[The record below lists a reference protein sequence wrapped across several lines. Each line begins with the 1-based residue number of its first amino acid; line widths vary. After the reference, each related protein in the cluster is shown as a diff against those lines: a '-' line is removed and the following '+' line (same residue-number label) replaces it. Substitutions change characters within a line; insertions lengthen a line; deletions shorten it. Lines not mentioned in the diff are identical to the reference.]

1 MNKCNIVKDLLPLY
15 ADNMLSEESRE
26 FVERHVKTCAS
37 CAEQARMLSAP
48 LPDALADVLPPLDK
62 EEETRTVKRIK
73 RKFNFKALW
82 ISLTCLILCGVIVF
96 FSVFLWFRSQTLY
109 PLSSDDGEFDKTVM
123 PAIKITANQTE
134 GEILFTQQDTG
145 WGATGK
151 SVRFTLPEEY
161 DQSRLD
167 ELPAKNIYIS
177 TQKNVYSWLMVTLGY
192 DAESG
197 WSFPNAELR
206 EELET
211 HGLKTYVEYSRF
223 VMEYELSSVHL
234 FSSTRNIRIA
244 SAVRTMKQF
253 VSLTNVS
260 GTGRYYP
267 VTGDLDGFIT
277 TVANGET
284 NMWEIVVEQNS
295 IICYLMLVLPAANTA
310 QEQTVTDILSSLSF
324 AAS

>member
-1 MNKCNIVKDLLPLY
+1 MNKCDMVNDLLPLY
-15 ADNMLSEESRE
+15 ADNMLSETSRD
-26 FVERHVKTCAS
+26 FVERHLKTCTS
-37 CAEQARMLSAP
+37 CAEKARKLSAP
-48 LPDALADVLPPLDK
+48 LPDTLASALPPPDK
-62 EEETRTVKRIK
+62 DEETRTVKRIK
-73 RKFNFKALW
+73 RKFSFKALW

-109 PLSSDDGEFDKTVM
+109 PISADDSEFDKTIM
-123 PAIKITANQTE
+123 PAIEITASEAE
-134 GEILFTQQDTG
+134 GEILFTQQETG
-145 WGATGK
+145 WGAAGK

-161 DQSRLD
+161 DESRLD
-167 ELPAKNIYIS
+167 DLQAKNLYIS
-177 TQKNVYSWLMVTLGY
+177 TEKTIYTWLMVTLGY

-206 EELET
+206 EELEAQ
-211 HGLKTYVEYSRF
+211 GLKTYVEYSRF

-234 FSSTRNIRIA
+234 FSSTRDIRIA

-260 GTGRYYP
+260 ETGRYYP

-277 TVANGET
+277 TIKNGDT
-284 NMWEIVVEQNS
+284 NIWEIVVEQNS

-310 QEQTVTDILSSLSF
+310 QEQTVTDLLSSLSF
-324 AAS
+324 VA